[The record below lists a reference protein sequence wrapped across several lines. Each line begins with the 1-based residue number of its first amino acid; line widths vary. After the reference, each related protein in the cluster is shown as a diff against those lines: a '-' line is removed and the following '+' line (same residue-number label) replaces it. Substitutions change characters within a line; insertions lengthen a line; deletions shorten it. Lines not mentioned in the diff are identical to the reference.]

1 MHGISIDFKKSLFSI
16 YSLCA
21 FAALFNASAMAQ
33 NSAEANASEASPRL
47 LIRAERIVT
56 LAGKEIQN
64 GAILI
69 VDGKIKAIGAASEI
83 AADDSTR
90 IIEGKIAV
98 PGLVDVRSTLGLSGI
113 LNYDADQDQLES
125 SSPLQP
131 ELRASDAFN
140 AKEALIPWVRGFGVT
155 TVNTGHGPGEL
166 ISGQTAIFKLTGGT
180 VESSLVR
187 DHVAVAATLATEAQ
201 KSGKAS
207 PGTRGKM
214 LAMLREL
221 LIEAE
226 EYASKLEK
234 SNQDPEGDLPS
245 RDLRLETMVRVLRGK
260 QPLLITADR
269 AQDIAS
275 ALRLSKEFK
284 LNIWLDS
291 GAEAYLLLDEIKAA
305 GIPVLLHPCMARGSG
320 EKQNAS
326 FTTAA
331 KLRDAGI
338 PFAIQ
343 SGYEAYVPKARVI
356 LFEAA
361 LAAANG
367 LSFEEALHSI
377 TLAPAKILGVD
388 DRVGSLEVG
397 KDGDVALY
405 DGDPLEYTTHCT
417 GVVIDG
423 KFYPGESHQ

>member
-1 MHGISIDFKKSLFSI
+1 MNQHQLLHRFFNFCTLTLVFIAWDRALP
-16 YSLCA
+16 A
-21 FAALFNASAMAQ
+21 QDVAVAASDIQASQ
-33 NSAEANASEASPRL
+33 RL

-56 LAGKEIQN
+56 LAGKDIQN

-69 VDGKIKAIGAASEI
+69 VNGKIKAIGSADEI
-83 AADDSTR
+83 TADENTH

-140 AKEALIPWVRGFGVT
+140 AKEALIPWVRGFGIT

-166 ISGQTAIFKLTGGT
+166 ISGQTALFKLTGGT
-180 VESSLVR
+180 VESSLIR

-201 KSGKAS
+201 KTGKSS

-221 LIEAE
+221 FIETE
-226 EYASKLEK
+226 EYASKMEK
-234 SNQDPEGDLPS
+234 SNQDPDADLPT
-245 RDLRLETMVRVLRGK
+245 RNLRLETMLRVLRGK

-275 ALRLSKEFK
+275 AIRISKEFNVK
-284 LNIWLDS
+284 IWLDS
-291 GAEAYLLLDEIKAA
+291 AAEAYLMLDEIKAA
-305 GIPVLLHPCMARGSG
+305 GMPVLLHPSMARSSG
-320 EKQNAS
+320 EKENAS
-326 FTTAA
+326 FNTPA

-343 SGYEAYVPKARVI
+343 SGYEPYVPKARVI

-367 LSFEEALHSI
+367 LTFEEALNSI
-377 TLAPAKILGVD
+377 TLAPAKILGID

-397 KDGDVALY
+397 KDGDIAIY
-405 DGDPLEYTTHCT
+405 DGDPFEYTTHCT
-417 GVVIDG
+417 GVIIDG
-423 KFYPGESHQ
+423 HLYPGESHQ